1 MVSYITLWVK
11 HLIIV
16 ADELKTLIT
25 AKIYTR
31 KIKKNGYNAIVKLNP
46 SCSVIKRISSKS
58 FLLRFELVF
67 WFVHADTDVS
77 HARLECT
84 PPQNFSSLKQALK
97 SYFSSIMLQGC
108 SIILEIYKWMLNI
121 TCSIDAIYIA
131 DILAT
136 NFVIRWSFMLF
147 LIPEEMTR
155 NLVQK
160 FNIPFLKI
168 YFIQVVLQLR
178 NLEWVSDARS
188 HFSLLRFPGIFKVNG
203 YTCRFTAVLTRSGA
217 FVTSL
222 L

>member
-1 MVSYITLWVK
+1 MVCPCRHRCFTCKIGVY
-11 HLIIV
+11 
-16 ADELKTLIT
+16 T
-25 AKIYTR
+25 A
-31 KIKKNGYNAIVKLNP
+31 
-46 SCSVIKRISSKS
+46 S
-58 FLLRFELVF
+58 E
-67 WFVHADTDVS
+67 
-77 HARLECT
+77 
-84 PPQNFSSLKQALK
+84 FSSLKQALK

-121 TCSIDAIYIA
+121 TLSIDAIYMA

-168 YFIQVVLQLR
+168 YFIQVVSQLR

-188 HFSLLRFPGIFKVNG
+188 HSSLLRFPGIIKVNG
-203 YTCRFTAVLTRSGA
+203 YTCRFTAGLELLLLPYFKNELTWKERIFPLGGKYFSCWKGRKT
-217 FVTSL
+217 V
-222 L
+222 